1 MPYSPEQTHDDEHLK
16 LLAIFHYVLGGLGFL
31 GALGGAFYMLAGF
44 FVFQKMPTPGPA
56 HGSPPVEIG
65 WLFVIIGGFVAL
77 LSIAYGICL
86 ILAARSL
93 TMRRNRTFCMVMAGI
108 NCLHFPLG
116 TLLGVFTFIVLI
128 RPSVVARF
136 ERPN

>member
-1 MPYSPEQTHDDEHLK
+1 
-16 LLAIFHYVLGGLGFL
+16 
-31 GALGGAFYMLAGF
+31 
-44 FVFQKMPTPGPA
+44 
-56 HGSPPVEIG
+56 VEIG

-93 TMRRNRTFCMVMAGI
+93 TMRRNRTFCMVIAGI